1 MKCWAN
7 RELPTL
13 EEAAELLNETDR
25 DFFLGKAYGC
35 TEPGTIT
42 PLVTDFSD
50 SDGWIYPSFTRAYAF
65 RLDWVSPIRIIGAR
79 SRTLIAIYRI
89 VRDGIDDA
97 GELFNFYRVERGL
110 TKQEALESIDLILT
124 RRLPEWV
131 AGGENS

>member
-1 MKCWAN
+1 MKCWTN

-13 EEAAELLNETDR
+13 EEAAELLAETDR

-35 TEPGTIT
+35 NEPGTIT

-50 SDGWIYPSFTRAYAF
+50 SDGWIHPTLTRAYAF

-89 VRDGIDDA
+89 VGVGTDEA
-97 GELFNFYRVERGL
+97 GEVFDFYRVERGL

-124 RRLPEWV
+124 RCLPKRV
-131 AGGENS
+131 GGGENS